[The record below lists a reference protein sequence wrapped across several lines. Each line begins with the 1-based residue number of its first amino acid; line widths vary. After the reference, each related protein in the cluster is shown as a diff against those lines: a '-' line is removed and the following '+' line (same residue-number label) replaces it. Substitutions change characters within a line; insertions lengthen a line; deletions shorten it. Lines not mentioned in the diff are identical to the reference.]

1 MSDYITVGGVVVGG
15 ANTNIYVLDCN
26 DDDAPEPDYEAV
38 SIPGRSGDLHIW
50 NERWKNKQV
59 TYRCVCMKNAST
71 VIPALITQLLAQYG
85 YQRIT
90 DTLHDDYYKL
100 GEFVGA
106 TNINYA
112 MGRDAARFNLTFDC
126 KPQKWLISGDTAIT
140 ITSAT
145 TITNPTPFPAYPLL
159 KLNGRGTVTLNHV
172 NSSPAVSYT
181 IKSTRPV
188 YSGATFSFDCDLMDG
203 WPTAYPTINDNG
215 YITLSGTSGRACL
228 QGNGD
233 TQISFSTA
241 DVTSPL
247 MTKVIV
253 TPRWYKL

>member
-1 MSDYITVGGVVVGG
+1 MNGT
-15 ANTNIYVLDCN
+15 TMFVLDCN

-38 SIPGRSGDLHIW
+38 SVPGRSGDLHFW
-50 NERWKNKQV
+50 NGRWKNKQI
-59 TYRCVCMKNAST
+59 TYHCVCTANART
-71 VIPALITQLLAQYG
+71 AVPALLTQLLAQCG

-90 DTLHDDYYKL
+90 DTLHTDYYKM
-100 GEFVGA
+100 GEYVGA
-106 TNINYA
+106 TTPVYSD
-112 MGRDAARFNLTFDC
+112 GGQTARFDLTFDC
-126 KPQKWLISGDTAIT
+126 KPQKWLISGDAEIT

-159 KLNGRGTVTLNHV
+159 KLNGIGTVTLNHV

-181 IKSTRPV
+181 IKSTRSV
-188 YSGATFSFDCDLMDG
+188 YYGATFSFDCDLMDG
-203 WPTAYPTINDNG
+203 WPTAYPTINDNA

-228 QGNGD
+228 QGNGG